1 MKRAL
6 LLVLLAMGITTSLI
20 AQTVISA
27 DPARPLENGKVT
39 ITYRPA
45 LDDKDGNFN
54 MKDVSEVWVYT
65 GARGAAIAQDP
76 TAPYY
81 EKYGWND
88 LKNYPEMKLTNNGDG
103 THTFVIDNIRT
114 FYNVPD
120 DKPVRELL
128 FVFRNVDGTV
138 QGSDRLLAV
147 DPVGG
152 SATSMLRLIN
162 GVSTSTTADVIA
174 AQADEPQITEI
185 GFQLASTYKEV
196 PAGADLQIKAKAT
209 GAPAPI
215 YADIT
220 QTLTKDAKFTLLIG
234 DNNDEFGSKFLAD
247 NASLKDGFTQ
257 VRFVHWSPATP
268 KVDVLAITPNGPIVV
283 ISEASYGD
291 VKEYFEVPAGTY
303 KFAVAASGS
312 TDPLITFNPV
322 DLPGNAALTVVAFGN
337 ADGLT
342 RVRCFIDNGN
352 GRDFVDLLPL
362 GEGWIIKANPV
373 TPAFSEGV
381 TVTYNPEND
390 KKDGQFKMVG
400 VEDVY
405 VYTGARDYTGG
416 YYEKSGWGDVGT
428 NDALKLTKNAD
439 GTFSWTIPAPI
450 SAFYPNAE
458 GKTLKEILMVFRTAD
473 GTKQGGD
480 ITLFLGDG
488 TGKTVTT
495 DPAEVSA
502 TAPVAVT
509 YYPWNDK
516 KDNEFKMVGQGEVF
530 VYTGGICEDGT
541 YLEKAGWGNVG
552 TTDGL
557 KLTANADGT
566 HTLNVANLNEFY
578 AVPADKKLKEILLV
592 FRNADGSKQGA
603 DVKIPI
609 GAPSSV
615 EDEKLAAAVS
625 VFPNPTTGVVNMTLP
640 VDQTVSIIVL
650 NSVGQTVNMFTA
662 TGSASWSGIDL
673 NGRLVA
679 PGSYYVK
686 VRTSS
691 ATAVVPVAIVR

>member
-6 LLVLLAMGITTSLI
+6 LLVLLALGITTMT
-20 AQTVISA
+20 AQSVIDA
-27 DPARPLENGKVT
+27 DPARPLENGSVT

-76 TAPYY
+76 SAPYY

-88 LKNYPEMKLTNNGDG
+88 LKNYPELKLKNNGDG
-103 THTFVIDNIRT
+103 THTLVIENIRA

-152 SATSMLRLIN
+152 NSTSMLRLVN

-174 AQADEPQITEI
+174 AQANDPQITEI

-196 PAGADLQIKAKAT
+196 PAGNDIQVKAKAT

-215 YADIT
+215 YADVV
-220 QTLTKDAKFTLLIG
+220 QNLTKDAKYTLLIG
-234 DNNDEFGSKFLAD
+234 DNNDEFGNKFLTD
-247 NASLKDGFTQ
+247 NATLKEGMTQ

-268 KVDVLAITPNGPIVV
+268 KVDVLALTPNGPLPV
-283 ISEASYGD
+283 ISGAAYGD
-291 VKEYFEVPAGTY
+291 VKDYFEVPAGTY
-303 KFAVAASGS
+303 KFAVAAAGS
-312 TDPLITFNPV
+312 TDPLVTFNPV
-322 DLPGNAALTVVAFGN
+322 DLPGNAALTVIAFGN

-362 GEGWIIKANPV
+362 GEGWIVKANPA
-373 TPAFSEGV
+373 TPAISEGV
-381 TVTYNPEND
+381 TVQYNPEND

-416 YYEKSGWGDVGT
+416 YYEKAGWGDVGT
-428 NDALKLTKNAD
+428 TEAVKLTKNAD
-439 GTFSWTIPAPI
+439 GTFSWTIPSPI
-450 SAFYPNAE
+450 SAFYPGAD
-458 GKTLKEILMVFRTAD
+458 GKILKEILMVFRNAD

-488 TGKTVTT
+488 SGKTVTT
-495 DPAEVSA
+495 EPADVSA

-516 KDNEFKMVGQGEVF
+516 KDNEFKMVGQADVY

-552 TTDGL
+552 TTEGL
-557 KLTANADGT
+557 KLTANTDGT
-566 HTLNVANLNEFY
+566 HTWNVANLNEFY

-592 FRNADGSKQGA
+592 FRNAEGTKQGS
-603 DVKIPI
+603 DVKIPV

-615 EDEKLAAAVS
+615 EDEKLAAAINLY
-625 VFPNPTTGVVNMTLP
+625 PNPTTGSVAMTLP
-640 VDQTVSIIVL
+640 VDQTVSILVL
-650 NSVGQTVNMFTA
+650 NHLGQTVSTFTA
-662 TGSASWSGIDL
+662 TGSATWNGMDM

-686 VRTSS
+686 VRSS
-691 ATAVVPVAIVR
+691 NATAVVPVAIVR